1 MELRLTDQQRKWP
14 MLKFL
19 NIIMVSRQG
28 LESVPKDYDSRNQQE
43 SDKKKGPQIK
53 SVGLFNMAPRDRL
66 ELPT

>member
-28 LESVPKDYDSRNQQE
+28 LESVRKDYDFRNQQE
-43 SDKKKGPQIK
+43 SGKKKGPQI
-53 SVGLFNMAPRDRL
+53 
-66 ELPT
+66 